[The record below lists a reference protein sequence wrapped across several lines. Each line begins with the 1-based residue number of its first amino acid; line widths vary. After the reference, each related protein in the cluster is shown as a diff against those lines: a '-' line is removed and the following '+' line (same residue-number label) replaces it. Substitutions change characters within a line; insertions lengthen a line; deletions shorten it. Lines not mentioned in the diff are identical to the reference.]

1 MMELIIIAVL
11 AFAVGYKVSG
21 IIHTLSFQKILKDLG
36 VTDQQLTKLA
46 ENHGL
51 LTEDDSKDSRI
62 AEYEI
67 TIEQHGD
74 QLYAFKTDGE
84 FVAQGPDQEA
94 LINRIAER
102 YKNVKFTVRQGKEY
116 LTKTQG

>member
-1 MMELIIIAVL
+1 MELIIVTVL
-11 AFAVGYKVSG
+11 AFAVGYKVSA
-21 IIHTLSFQKILKDLG
+21 IIHTLSFQKILRELGVGEQALKDLAR
-36 VTDQQLTKLA
+36 K
-46 ENHGL
+46 NGL
-51 LTEDDSKDSRI
+51 LIEDAPRESPVT
-62 AEYEI
+62 EYEI